1 MKINNIN
8 FIFLIFFVQW
18 STISIA
24 QTNAKSISAKFTNE
38 EITVDGI
45 FDESIWVKAETGG
58 DFIQYFPTDS
68 LIAKH
73 KTTFK
78 IVFTNTTLYIGIH
91 AESPNNNFVVSS
103 LRRDFSGVSN
113 DNVSIMF
120 DTFND
125 GTNAYA
131 FGITPYGVKREFF
144 VSSGGSVREGYN
156 MTWDVK
162 WEGES
167 KIYNTYFTAEMAI
180 PLASLKFQ
188 EGATRWRVKPYR
200 FNIQTNENSTW
211 VRVPQTQLLGNLA
224 FMGEL
229 KFEKPLGKSRTPM
242 ALIPY
247 VNALT
252 QKDFDVNNQDSKIL
266 FGGDAKIAI
275 GDGLNLDL
283 TINPDFSN
291 VEVDDIFTN
300 LTRFELRLPERRQFF
315 IDNSDLFESFGNYF
329 REARPFFSRRIGLAR
344 NKDGN
349 LIQNDIIF
357 GARLSGKL
365 NKNWRLGI
373 LNLQTEADEANEI
386 ASNNNMMFALQRK
399 VGKRYSIGAFMVNRE
414 TFNTYEFVDKAE
426 KYNRVIGLDYNLA
439 TADNAWSG
447 RYYIHKSINPNDTKG
462 NISAQAVTTYNKNN
476 WVFIN
481 DWVYVDNEFKADL
494 GFVPRTDIF
503 KMGNFVQR
511 YFHPKKSTN
520 INRQNAQILFINYFS
535 PNNLD
540 FKLSDYQLRASWET
554 EFKSRATLITNFVN
568 QYIYLSNDFD
578 PTRTEG
584 STPLPGNEGYTFNQ
598 ISLEFSSNNTNL
610 LIYSLNSTIGE
621 FFNGNRYSIGSAIS
635 YRAQPWGQFGLNVN
649 YDGIRLPEPYA
660 NANLWLITPR
670 MDITL
675 SKSLFFTTL
684 AQYSNQRENLGLN
697 VRLQWR
703 FAPLSD
709 LYLVYNDNYHT
720 DRFTPRFKSLNF
732 KLSYWLNL

>member
-1 MKINNIN
+1 
-8 FIFLIFFVQW
+8 
-18 STISIA
+18 
-24 QTNAKSISAKFTNE
+24 
-38 EITVDGI
+38 
-45 FDESIWVKAETGG
+45 
-58 DFIQYFPTDS
+58 
-68 LIAKH
+68 
-73 KTTFK
+73 
-78 IVFTNTTLYIGIH
+78 
-91 AESPNNNFVVSS
+91 
-103 LRRDFSGVSN
+103 
-113 DNVSIMF
+113 
-120 DTFND
+120 
-125 GTNAYA
+125 
-131 FGITPYGVKREFF
+131 
-144 VSSGGSVREGYN
+144 
-156 MTWDVK
+156 
-162 WEGES
+162 
-167 KIYNTYFTAEMAI
+167 
-180 PLASLKFQ
+180 
-188 EGATRWRVKPYR
+188 
-200 FNIQTNENSTW
+200 
-211 VRVPQTQLLGNLA
+211 
-224 FMGEL
+224 
-229 KFEKPLGKSRTPM
+229 
-242 ALIPY
+242 
-247 VNALT
+247 
-252 QKDFDVNNQDSKIL
+252 
-266 FGGDAKIAI
+266 
-275 GDGLNLDL
+275 
-283 TINPDFSN
+283 
-291 VEVDDIFTN
+291 
-300 LTRFELRLPERRQFF
+300 
-315 IDNSDLFESFGNYF
+315 
-329 REARPFFSRRIGLAR
+329 
-344 NKDGN
+344 
-349 LIQNDIIF
+349 
-357 GARLSGKL
+357 
-365 NKNWRLGI
+365 
-373 LNLQTEADEANEI
+373 
-386 ASNNNMMFALQRK
+386 
-399 VGKRYSIGAFMVNRE
+399 
-414 TFNTYEFVDKAE
+414 
-426 KYNRVIGLDYNLA
+426 
-439 TADNAWSG
+439 
-447 RYYIHKSINPNDTKG
+447 
-462 NISAQAVTTYNKNN
+462 
-476 WVFIN
+476 VFIN